1 MRNATVCYSIYVFAQ
16 IRFIHECLLSCCQSW
31 LYCTC
36 LYLSLQ
42 SLWKVMDFFFARH
55 VTIVTVGHLIVYGD
69 LYVHS
74 DQK

>member
-1 MRNATVCYSIYVFAQ
+1 MA
-16 IRFIHECLLSCCQSW
+16 L
-31 LYCTC
+31 
-36 LYLSLQ
+36 LYLSLPVFAVPVE
-42 SLWKVMDFFFARH
+42 SHGFFFARH